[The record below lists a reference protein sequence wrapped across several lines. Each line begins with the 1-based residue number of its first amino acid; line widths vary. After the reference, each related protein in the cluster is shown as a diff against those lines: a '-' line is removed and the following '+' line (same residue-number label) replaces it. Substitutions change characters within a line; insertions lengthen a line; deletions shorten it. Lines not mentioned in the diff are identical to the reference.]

1 MTYFINHNSNRIWQ
15 VYAKSVTNKRL
26 FSAFLGS
33 LVILVLLTKWF
44 HWWQSV
50 PINFT
55 DQNLQS
61 NKVGFDAATS
71 TVESDN
77 STNLAR
83 LDWSQSEMASFNPE
97 KSRLT
102 PKTAPHSRNVRVL
115 LEKSEYAIG
124 DVIGVVIRFDYP
136 AGFGLDRSNVADIIT
151 PDNVTATARPAHI
164 EGPLTF
170 PETPQ
175 TLYYKTSLPIAEHSK
190 IKPGKW
196 RIQFIRVYLNVK
208 PEEKKQED
216 RVQYEFFEAPV
227 IIKRKTPNTKGKAS

>member
-1 MTYFINHNSNRIWQ
+1 MTHLMNHNSNRIWQ

-50 PINFT
+50 PINLT
-55 DQNLQS
+55 DQNQQS
-61 NKVGFDAATS
+61 NKIDSDAARS
-71 TVESDN
+71 TTESDH

-83 LDWSQSEMASFNPE
+83 LDWSISQLASFNPE
-97 KSRLT
+97 ISRLT
-102 PKTAPHSRNVRVL
+102 PKTAPHSSKVRIL
-115 LEKSEYAIG
+115 LEKREYAIG
-124 DVIGVVIRFDYP
+124 DDIRVVIRIDDP
-136 AGFGLDRSNVADIIT
+136 AGFGLDRSNAADIFT
-151 PDNVTATARPAHI
+151 SDNVTATASPAHV
-164 EGPLTF
+164 EGPLKF

-175 TLYYKTSLPIAEHSK
+175 TLYYKISLSSAEHSK

-196 RIQFIRVYLNVK
+196 RIQFIRLYLNVK

-216 RVQYEFFEAPV
+216 RIQYEFFEAPV